1 MAAQGEMWT
10 LTIWHK
16 HHNDFFPDLLAAWHF
31 AAETVEILRGAQST
45 LLLFFVDMAWTNS

>member
-45 LLLFFVDMAWTNS
+45 LLLFFVDK